1 MTGFLIRTLITA
13 LGLWLATVIVPGVHI
28 ADNFT
33 LIWAAVLLGVVN
45 AIVRPLLIV
54 LTLPI
59 TFLTLGFFLLVIN
72 ASMFGLVAW
81 LLDDFQVAGFI
92 PALFGAIVV
101 GISAWFASAFIG
113 PKGRYDV
120 LVKRGK

>member
-13 LGLWLATVIVPGVHI
+13 FGLWLATVIVPGVHI
-28 ADNFT
+28 ADNTT

-59 TFLTLGFFLLVIN
+59 TFLTLGFFLLVVN
-72 ASMFGLVAW
+72 AGMFGLVAW
-81 LLDDFQVAGFI
+81 LLNDFHVSGFF
-92 PALFGAIVV
+92 PAFFGAIVV
-101 GISAWFASAFIG
+101 AVSAWFASGFIG
-113 PKGRYDV
+113 PKGRYEV
-120 LVKRGK
+120 IAKRQ